1 MTSRLKSVEEIGSY
15 TNLQFDAL
23 RRELFD
29 TAWRLADEYDFPDE
43 YRLTAQQ
50 ITQFNYILQDR
61 NPVRRFER
69 LDFIKDKFKAYPSFW
84 YYYGHA
90 ANEASALDSI
100 SDSKKTFYLENAK
113 GAFNWFLKITNKNIL
128 REDKLLAACSLEL
141 FEILALDSSVSYDEK
156 VELLSRAEAAAG
168 TSLDILQICA
178 ISYLRIGNK
187 DKALRLL
194 NMLINEGYNEELNVQ
209 LVSMEY
215 VSAYCKGEKQYK
227 DCYDDLRKRITKP
240 AVNLFPWPKESSIQ
254 EADLS
259 ELSWE
264 FVRDQVVYANGMYA
278 NAFATYAE
286 LCEKQFT
293 EIWSRDGD
301 ITLDI
306 VALFQSMK
314 DNIEKWF
321 GNSAAQGF
329 FERISESVNQ
339 NNMDLYA
346 QLQSTTRSK
355 ENSNIFEKITI
366 NAFFYISTIILNET
380 IEINYPNKE
389 SKMELL
395 SAFINR
401 VALIQSTIVA
411 NQKRHEELISENPTS
426 AFEAVFCGSNY
437 DLYRQRQELIF
448 IIESEFEKGQI
459 IVNNQKKYELLVKK
473 GNTQYEFSKY
483 IDRNWVSLQGIDS
496 SSIVAVL
503 NDKTIHDQDLL
514 FTSNGMIVLGWILD
528 SGETSYKDIKCQ
540 YPNILIG
547 NEKYHSKN
555 ISTNGLYALIEKL
568 KALSEKNEEAQK
580 GTFANEVKSMFFG
593 QRSSQN

>member
-1 MTSRLKSVEEIGSY
+1 MHNFKV
-15 TNLQFDAL
+15 Q
-23 RRELFD
+23 RE
-29 TAWRLADEYDFPDE
+29 A
-43 YRLTAQQ
+43 
-50 ITQFNYILQDR
+50 
-61 NPVRRFER
+61 
-69 LDFIKDKFKAYPSFW
+69 
-84 YYYGHA
+84 
-90 ANEASALDSI
+90 
-100 SDSKKTFYLENAK
+100 
-113 GAFNWFLKITNKNIL
+113 
-128 REDKLLAACSLEL
+128 
-141 FEILALDSSVSYDEK
+141 
-156 VELLSRAEAAAG
+156 
-168 TSLDILQICA
+168 
-178 ISYLRIGNK
+178 
-187 DKALRLL
+187 
-194 NMLINEGYNEELNVQ
+194 
-209 LVSMEY
+209 
-215 VSAYCKGEKQYK
+215 
-227 DCYDDLRKRITKP
+227 RK
-240 AVNLFPWPKESSIQ
+240 
-254 EADLS
+254 
-259 ELSWE
+259 
-264 FVRDQVVYANGMYA
+264 
-278 NAFATYAE
+278 
-286 LCEKQFT
+286 
-293 EIWSRDGD
+293 
-301 ITLDI
+301 
-306 VALFQSMK
+306 
-314 DNIEKWF
+314 
-321 GNSAAQGF
+321 
-329 FERISESVNQ
+329 
-339 NNMDLYA
+339 
-346 QLQSTTRSK
+346 
-355 ENSNIFEKITI
+355 
-366 NAFFYISTIILNET
+366 